1 MTLINEIY
9 HRNKLLAQVGVIHLG
24 LALLLGFY
32 SFFNKELI
40 MGINSMIKPIKF
52 ALSIWIYAWT
62 MAMLLFYVNDKKK
75 VRNLSILAV
84 ITMVY
89 EQFAITLQAFRGQLS
104 HFNNN
109 TAFGGILYALMG
121 IFIVALTVQTLRI
134 SITFIRQKTYI
145 IPAPLVLSIQIGL
158 IFFVI
163 FSFFGG
169 YISGVNGHTVGA
181 NDGGE
186 GLPLINWSTTF
197 GDLRVA
203 HFFGIHALQII
214 PIFGYWVSEKYE
226 SATATKAI
234 WVFSIIYLAYVCF
247 TMIQALMGMPF
258 LRVS

>member
-1 MTLINEIY
+1 MEIINEIY
-9 HRNKLLAQVGVIHLG
+9 RRNKLLAQVGAIHLV
-24 LALLLGFY
+24 LALVLGIY
-32 SFFNKELI
+32 SFSNTELI

-62 MAMLLFYVNDKKK
+62 MAILLFYVNDKKK
-75 VRNLSILAV
+75 VRNLSIWAV

-109 TAFGGILYALMG
+109 SAFGGILYALMG
-121 IFIVALTVQTLRI
+121 IFIVALTFQTLRI
-134 SITFIRQKTYI
+134 TITFVRQKTYT

-158 IFFVI
+158 IYFVI

-214 PIFGYWVSEKYE
+214 PLFGYWVSGKYE
-226 SATATKAI
+226 STTAIKSV
-234 WVFSIIYLAYVCF
+234 WVFAVIYLSYVCF
-247 TMIQALMGMPF
+247 TMVQALMGMPF
-258 LRVS
+258 LKL

>member
-1 MTLINEIY
+1 MEIINEIY
-9 HRNKLLAQVGVIHLG
+9 RRNKLLAQVGTIHLV
-24 LALLLGFY
+24 LAILLGVY
-32 SFFNKELI
+32 SFFNKEMI

-62 MAMLLFYVNDKKK
+62 MAILLFYINDKKK
-75 VRNLSILAV
+75 VRNLSVLAV
-84 ITMVY
+84 VTMVY
-89 EQFAITLQAFRGQLS
+89 EQFAITFQAFRGQLS
-104 HFNNN
+104 HFNNSSVL
-109 TAFGGILYALMG
+109 GGILYAFMG

-134 SITFIRQKTYI
+134 AITFIGQKTYT
-145 IPAPLVLSIQIGL
+145 IPSPLVLSIQIGL
-158 IFFVI
+158 IYFVI

-214 PIFGYWVSEKYE
+214 PIFGYWVSGKYE

-234 WVFSIIYLAYVCF
+234 WVFSVIYLAYVCF

-258 LRVS
+258 LTL

>member
-9 HRNKLLAQVGVIHLG
+9 RRNKLLAQVGTIHLG
-24 LALLLGFY
+24 LALLLGIY
-32 SFFNKELI
+32 AFFNKELI
-40 MGINSMIKPIKF
+40 MGINSMVKPIKF
-52 ALSIWIYAWT
+52 ALSIWIYGWT

-84 ITMVY
+84 ITMIY

-109 TAFGGILYALMG
+109 TAFDGILYALMG
-121 IFIVALTVQTLRI
+121 IFIVALTFQTLRI
-134 SITFIRQKTYI
+134 AITFIRQKTYA
-145 IPAPLVLSIQIGL
+145 IPPPLVLSIQLGL
-158 IFFVI
+158 IYFVI

-181 NDGGE
+181 KDGGA
-186 GLPLINWSTTF
+186 GLPLINWSTLF

-214 PIFGYWVSEKYE
+214 PIFGYWVSGKYE
-226 SATATKAI
+226 SETATKAI
-234 WVFSIIYLAYVCF
+234 WVFSVIYLSYVCF

-258 LRVS
+258 LSV

>member
-1 MTLINEIY
+1 METINEIY
-9 HRNKLLAQVGVIHLG
+9 RRNKLLAQVGTIHLG

-84 ITMVY
+84 VTMVY
-89 EQFAITLQAFRGQLS
+89 EQFAITFQAFRGQLS

-109 TAFGGILYALMG
+109 TVFGGILYALMG
-121 IFIVALTVQTLRI
+121 IFIVVLTVQTLRI
-134 SITFIRQKTYI
+134 AITFIRQKTYI

-186 GLPLINWSTTF
+186 GLPLINWSTMF

-214 PIFGYWVSEKYE
+214 PLFGYWISGKYE

-234 WVFSIIYLAYVCF
+234 WGFSFIYFAYVCF
-247 TMIQALMGMPF
+247 TMIQALMGIPF
-258 LRVS
+258 LKL

>member
-1 MTLINEIY
+1 MTIISEIY
-9 HRNKLLAQVGVIHLG
+9 RRNKLLAQVGTIHLG
-24 LALLLGFY
+24 LALLLGIY
-32 SFFNKELI
+32 SIFNDELI
-40 MGINSMIKPIKF
+40 MGVNSMIKPIKF

-62 MAMLLFYVNDKKK
+62 MSMLLFYINDKKK

-84 ITMVY
+84 VTMIY
-89 EQFAITLQAFRGQLS
+89 EQFAITSQAFRGQIS
-104 HFNNN
+104 HFNNSSIY
-109 TAFGGILYALMG
+109 GGILYALMG
-121 IFIVALTVQTLRI
+121 ILIVVLTIQTLRI
-134 SITFIRQKTYI
+134 AITFIRQKTYS

-181 NDGGE
+181 KDGGA

-214 PIFGYWVSEKYE
+214 PIFGYWVSGKYNSTQAIKSIWIF
-226 SATATKAI
+226 SA
-234 WVFSIIYLAYVCF
+234 IYLSYVCF
-247 TMIQALMGMPF
+247 TMVQALMGMPF
-258 LRVS
+258 IGR

>member
-1 MTLINEIY
+1 MEIINEIY
-9 HRNKLLAQVGVIHLG
+9 RRNKLLAQVGAAHLV
-24 LALLLGFY
+24 LALVLGIY
-32 SFFNKELI
+32 SFFNTELVL
-40 MGINSMIKPIKF
+40 GINSMIKPTKF
-52 ALSIWIYAWT
+52 ALSIWIYGWT

-75 VRNLSILAV
+75 VRNLSILAA
-84 ITMVY
+84 ITMIY

-121 IFIVALTVQTLRI
+121 IFIVMLTIQTLRI
-134 SITFIRQKTYI
+134 AIAFIRQKTFT

-158 IFFVI
+158 IYFVI

-181 NDGGE
+181 KDGGQ

-203 HFFGIHALQII
+203 HFFGIHALQIV
-214 PIFGYWVSEKYE
+214 PVFGYWVTKKYDE
-226 SATATKAI
+226 IFAKKAI
-234 WVFSIIYLAYVCF
+234 WAFSIIYLIYVCF

-258 LRVS
+258 FRI

>member
-1 MTLINEIY
+1 MILINEIY
-9 HRNKLLAQVGVIHLG
+9 RRNKLLAQVGAIHLG

-40 MGINSMIKPIKF
+40 MGINSMVKPIKF

-75 VRNLSILAV
+75 IRNLSILAV
-84 ITMVY
+84 VTMVY
-89 EQFAITLQAFRGQLS
+89 EQFAITFQAFRGQLS
-104 HFNNN
+104 HFNNSSVL
-109 TAFGGILYALMG
+109 GGILYAFMG

-134 SITFIRQKTYI
+134 AITFIRQKTYI

-158 IFFVI
+158 IYFVI

-181 NDGGE
+181 NDGSE

-214 PIFGYWVSEKYE
+214 PIFGYWISEKYE

-234 WVFSIIYLAYVCF
+234 WTFSAIYLAYVCF
-247 TMIQALMGMPF
+247 TMIQALMGVPF
-258 LRVS
+258 FRVS